1 VGFDDNPS
9 GLYGPVA
16 LTTIKQPLI
25 QMAQE
30 SIKELNSLMSSRE
43 PMPAKKIFLPT
54 ELIIRES
61 CRPLPVQ
68 LQ

>member
-1 VGFDDNPS
+1 
-9 GLYGPVA
+9 
-16 LTTIKQPLI
+16 
-25 QMAQE
+25 MAQE